1 MLVCL
6 QSKGYVLCD
15 RVYKIFDTDDMKVES
30 ILGDNLIKALR
41 TTNLQVYNIVSE
53 DKKSFEIVS
62 NSGILDG
69 ALVINNELLL
79 YRTGSLL
86 SAVWFKG
93 TLYKVRWDIAKQI
106 VPIPV
111 DYIKVGNDYV
121 LGLTYGRSSTSI
133 ARIMYVTDRFCAGR
147 GLELKDTIKCSLTD
161 AKKKI
166 LLGGM

>member
-6 QSKGYVLCD
+6 QSKGYVLCG

-62 NSGILDG
+62 NSDILDG

-106 VPIPV
+106 VPIP
-111 DYIKVGNDYV
+111 YFLHI
-121 LGLTYGRSSTSI
+121 
-133 ARIMYVTDRFCAGR
+133 
-147 GLELKDTIKCSLTD
+147 
-161 AKKKI
+161 I
-166 LLGGM
+166 LV